1 MGDTRRRK
9 AYRRRAVLDPVS
21 ISALVLA
28 ALAAAAAGAALIRT
42 QRSTP
47 ARVVAELDTLM
58 AASAASSRTAVK
70 ATDDVAALREEWTRH
85 RLEMVK
91 LLDEAIDAMDAA
103 ERKRKSARNE
113 RRRAEET
120 RGDAEGAEPAT
131 FQCTGCGYEHVRGED
146 CVQAAKRRF
155 TAQGLSV

>member
-1 MGDTRRRK
+1 M
-9 AYRRRAVLDPVS
+9 RAVLDPVS

-28 ALAAAAAGAALIRT
+28 ALAAAAAGAALVRT

-120 RGDAEGAEPAT
+120 RGDEGAEAAT
-131 FQCTGCGYEHVRGED
+131 FSCTGCGYEHVRGED